1 MAARPPQKRSSRDT
15 SKRGSTSRGTALGVE
30 LAASIVGF
38 TLVGLWIDHTYDT
51 GPWGTLICVVLGT
64 VGGFYNFLRD
74 ALRILR
80 PPPLRT
86 SDDSPPESHPTRKSP
101 ADEAPSPAPSDREPD
116 H

>member
-1 MAARPPQKRSSRDT
+1 MAARPPQKRIPRDT
-15 SKRGSTSRGTALGVE
+15 SQRGSSSRGTALGVE

-38 TLVGLWIDHTYDT
+38 TLIGLWIDHTYDT
-51 GPWGTLICVVLGT
+51 GPWGTLVCVVLGT

-80 PPPLRT
+80 PPPLST
-86 SDDSPPESHPTRKSP
+86 SEDRSDGTSP
-101 ADEAPSPAPSDREPD
+101 ADEAPTRARSDRESD